1 MKTGVIKRTS
11 LPTSARFDASYH
23 LSEGETVKRTI
34 NNSPYKLISVGDAAE
49 RIFYGA
55 RARRVYVSKKDHGVP
70 FLSSSD
76 ILLSDLSNVK
86 YVSKKHIPSIDDMK
100 LQKGWVLISRSGTV
114 GNCAY
119 TNEKYAQRLAS
130 EDIIRL
136 VPNNILRGGFVYAY
150 LASKYGYSLLTQG
163 TFGAVIQHIEPNNVA
178 GIPIPVFPDDFQTK
192 VDDLIQESSRLREE
206 AADLLEKAK
215 KTLKSEANLPDL
227 TVEDYNYFG
236 SSYVGREV
244 STFGRNIQDISSVS
258 FNAFNY
264 SERVRKNILSRLEKI
279 KHISLYDA
287 LDDKK
292 LQSPMGVTVNE
303 LEEGHG
309 IMLINQ
315 KDIFD
320 QIVRGKW
327 VAKKAKYY
335 SDLLQKDEILI
346 AKIGTLGE
354 SESFCRCIY
363 VGEELKGKLISS
375 AFYRFKSSALIPSGY
390 LFAWLSSDY
399 GFRLI
404 RASHY
409 GTKLCYPNPAILY
422 KYPVPIIS
430 KQLMQ
435 EIDIMVKDA
444 HHKYY
449 LANNNELSAISLVEK
464 AIKSWEK

>member
-86 YVSKKHIPSIDDMK
+86 YVSKKHTPSIDDMK

-178 GIPIPVFPDDFQTK
+178 GIPIPVFPDDFQAQ

-244 STFGRNIQDISSVS
+244 STFVVNRNKMTPITI
-258 FNAFNY
+258 NAFNY
-264 SERVRKNILSRLEKI
+264 SERQNNTERKI
-279 KHISLYDA
+279 KCKVLA
-287 LDDKK
+287 LRDVLKGGNFFTTGSFPRK
-292 LQSPMGVTVNE
+292 EVEKQY
-303 LEEGHG
+303 G
-309 IMLINQ
+309 IKLINQ
-315 KDIFD
+315 SDIFD
-320 QIVRGKW
+320 CLIKGKYISKRGIKTTNL
-327 VAKKAKYY
+327 VSYG
-335 SDLLQKDEILI
+335 EILI
-346 AKIGTLGE
+346 AGVGTLGE
-354 SESFCRCIY
+354 NETFGRVVFANEDIE
-363 VGEELKGKLISS
+363 GQLISGE
-375 AFYRFKSSALIPSGY
+375 FLRMKTNEMVPNGY
-390 LFAWLSSDY
+390 LFAWLSTDY
-399 GFRLI
+399 GFRMI
-404 RASHY
+404 RSTQT
-409 GTKLCYPNPAILY
+409 GTKLCRPIQKMLLN
-422 KYPVPIIS
+422 KPVPIIS
-430 KQLMQ
+430 KQKMQ
-435 EIDIMVKDA
+435 EIDTMVKDA

-464 AIKSWEK
+464 AIESWEK

>member
-86 YVSKKHIPSIDDMK
+86 YVSKKHTPSIDDMK

-178 GIPIPVFPDDFQTK
+178 GIPIPVFPDDFQAK

-215 KTLKSEANLPDL
+215 NMVEEIFPEFEVSKIGKVNSKEVFTSINKRIDATFHNSVGKCYNDYIKKTFQFKTL
-227 TVEDYNYFG
+227 VEMATITRPGLFKRNYVKKGIMFLG
-236 SSYVGREV
+236 GADIFLAIPHSNKFLSKAK
-244 STFGRNIQDISSVS
+244 TPDISSLEIKEGTILMPRSGTIGDVAIATS
-258 FNAFNY
+258 QHAQRLA
-264 SERVRKNILSRLEKI
+264 SEHVIRLTPNNILNSGF
-279 KHISLYDA
+279 LYA
-287 LDDKK
+287 FL
-292 LQSPMGVTVNE
+292 S
-303 LEEGHG
+303 
-309 IMLINQ
+309 
-315 KDIFD
+315 
-320 QIVRGKW
+320 
-327 VAKKAKYY
+327 
-335 SDLLQKDEILI
+335 S
-346 AKIGTLGE
+346 KIGK
-354 SESFCRCIY
+354 C
-363 VGEELKGKLISS
+363 LIQRYIFGSVIQHVEPH
-375 AFYRFKSSALIPSGY
+375 LLNEIPIPI
-390 LFAWLSSDY
+390 FADDVTKQISDY
-399 GFRLI
+399 AL
-404 RASHY
+404 
-409 GTKLCYPNPAILY
+409 KN
-422 KYPVPIIS
+422 
-430 KQLMQ
+430 
-435 EIDIMVKDA
+435 KDNLGKA
-444 HHKYY
+444 AE
-449 LANNNELSAISLVEK
+449 LELSAISLVEK
-464 AIKSWEK
+464 AIESWAK

>member
-49 RIFYGA
+49 RIFYGT

-86 YVSKKHIPSIDDMK
+86 YVSKKHTPSIDDMK

-178 GIPIPVFPDDFQTK
+178 GIPIPVFPDDFQAK

-215 KTLKSEANLPDL
+215 NMVEEFISEKFVKHYYKCQTISFNNVLNSLRHRLDPPALINDGVSSMDNVISKHNTRKISEIDCKVYRPGIFKRCYVQNGIPYIKGSEIFMTNPFLRCDYLSKTKTPFVDEMKLKEGQILITCA
-227 TVEDYNYFG
+227 G
-236 SSYVGREV
+236 SVGETKYITKEYEKKK
-244 STFGRNIQDISSVS
+244 SIGSQDI
-258 FNAFNY
+258 
-264 SERVRKNILSRLEKI
+264 IRLESTDN
-279 KHISLYDA
+279 HF
-287 LDDKK
+287 
-292 LQSPMGVTVNE
+292 TRE
-303 LEEGHG
+303 
-309 IMLINQ
+309 
-315 KDIFD
+315 
-320 QIVRGKW
+320 
-327 VAKKAKYY
+327 
-335 SDLLQKDEILI
+335 
-346 AKIGTLGE
+346 
-354 SESFCRCIY
+354 
-363 VGEELKGKLISS
+363 
-375 AFYRFKSSALIPSGY
+375 Y
-390 LFAWLSSDY
+390 LFAYLQQKFVFDYIQSMKYGSVIERIEPFHVESIPVVEPTKDLSETVTKIIQQYSDC
-399 GFRLI
+399 
-404 RASHY
+404 
-409 GTKLCYPNPAILY
+409 TY
-422 KYPVPIIS
+422 KAFVS
-430 KQLMQ
+430 
-435 EIDIMVKDA
+435 E
-444 HHKYY
+444 
-449 LANNNELSAISLVEK
+449 ETAISLVEK
-464 AIKSWEK
+464 AIESWEK